1 MTPESYCEH
10 YNETE
15 RSVQLLSRKQHL
27 IKAIQQKEDTMRKLR
42 LVQMYR
48 TKVCKLVYTVDELF
62 TFHESVRI
70 FSSTSLSPTY
80 PLPHTKVHYQLH
92 VSNIKNVH
100 GGEWPLTCQDSCGSL
115 QNLPR
120 ISYDGHR
127 S

>member
-10 YNETE
+10 YNDTE

-80 PLPHTKVHYQLH
+80 PLPLIVRCTISFMYPTLRMFM
-92 VSNIKNVH
+92 
-100 GGEWPLTCQDSCGSL
+100 EGSGL
-115 QNLPR
+115 
-120 ISYDGHR
+120 
-127 S
+127 

>member
-1 MTPESYCEH
+1 MSGSH
-10 YNETE
+10 
-15 RSVQLLSRKQHL
+15 SMK
-27 IKAIQQKEDTMRKLR
+27 
-42 LVQMYR
+42 
-48 TKVCKLVYTVDELF
+48 
-62 TFHESVRI
+62 SVRI
-70 FSSTSLSPTY
+70 FSSTLPSLSPTY
-80 PLPHTKVHYQLH
+80 PLPHTKVHHQLH

>member
-1 MTPESYCEH
+1 
-10 YNETE
+10 
-15 RSVQLLSRKQHL
+15 
-27 IKAIQQKEDTMRKLR
+27 MR
-42 LVQMYR
+42 
-48 TKVCKLVYTVDELF
+48 
-62 TFHESVRI
+62 SVRI

-127 S
+127 SQVLLKKFINLKVLARKVEGLGKIILE